1 MVLPNKME
9 ELSRRKEVVMKS
21 SRNFLFAMLV
31 LFVLF
36 CLLQINLPKKF
47 VWSPTFSHVDK
58 QPLGCFVFDSVLT
71 QSLPNGYHV
80 TKKTFF
86 QLDQEHAKEKISV
99 LMVVN
104 QQDLKQ
110 LDVKYLCNIAR
121 RGGKVMVVASS
132 SFDDGRNADTVV
144 GDTVGGGKMEEV
156 SVSDDSHENPFV
168 DELERTFKVKIED
181 GMYFSLRGILSGL
194 RAHDNDMY
202 DTIYWNNRETM
213 YAVQPYRMFYNMVGG
228 TLFVDSVPKVKRLA
242 YTLSTA
248 GYDYKYDSL
257 YVGDFTR
264 FDTIV
269 DKKERIERIDTFAI
283 KKVPAAVSVPYGK
296 GEVIFV
302 SSPLLFTN
310 YGMLEGNTFVY
321 IFRLMSYLADL
332 PVYRTEAYVKTDAML
347 VAEQS
352 PFREFIK
359 RPPLRWALYLA
370 LLGVV
375 LFMIFTARRRQR
387 VIPIM
392 SKPANRSLEFIQ
404 LIGTLYYQR
413 KDHVDLVRKK
423 FKLFAEE
430 LRKTAG
436 VDISDV
442 NTDDREYL
450 LLAEKTGMNCD
461 RLKKV
466 IRQIR
471 LVLHSED
478 NISVEEMRS
487 LIDAMDTIVRHA
499 KNG

>member
-1 MVLPNKME
+1 
-9 ELSRRKEVVMKS
+9 MKS

-36 CLLQINLPKKF
+36 CLLQVNLPKKF

-99 LMVVN
+99 LMVVD
-104 QQDLKQ
+104 QQDLKR

-144 GDTVGGGKMEEV
+144 
-156 SVSDDSHENPFV
+156 V

-181 GMYFSLRGILSGL
+181 GIYFSLRGILSGL

-213 YAVQPYRMFYNMVGG
+213 YAVQSYRMFYNMVGG
-228 TLFVDSVPKVKRLA
+228 TLFVDSVPKVKKLA

-310 YGMLEGNTFVY
+310 YGMLEGNTSVY

-450 LLAEKTGMNCD
+450 LLAEKTGMNSD

-471 LVLHSED
+471 LVLHSEG

>member
-36 CLLQINLPKKF
+36 CLLQVNLPKKF

-99 LMVVN
+99 LMVVD

-144 GDTVGGGKMEEV
+144 
-156 SVSDDSHENPFV
+156 V

-181 GMYFSLRGILSGL
+181 GTYFSLRGILAGL
-194 RAHDNDMY
+194 KAHDNDMY

-213 YAVQPYRMFYNMVGG
+213 YAAQSYRMFYNMVGG

-248 GYDYKYDSL
+248 GYDYRHDSL
-257 YVGDFTR
+257 YVGDFTS

-269 DKKERIERIDTFAI
+269 DEKERIERIDTFAI
-283 KKVPAAVSVPYGK
+283 KKVPTAVSVPYGK

-310 YGMLEGNTFVY
+310 YGMLEGNTSVY

-450 LLAEKTGMNCD
+450 LLAEKTGMNSD

-471 LVLHSED
+471 LVLHSEG

>member
-1 MVLPNKME
+1 
-9 ELSRRKEVVMKS
+9 
-21 SRNFLFAMLV
+21 MLV

-36 CLLQINLPKKF
+36 CLLQVNLPKKF

-99 LMVVN
+99 LMVVD
-104 QQDLKQ
+104 QQNLKQ

-121 RGGKVMVVASS
+121 RGGKVMVVASG

-144 GDTVGGGKMEEV
+144 
-156 SVSDDSHENPFV
+156 V

-181 GMYFSLRGILSGL
+181 GMFFSLRGILAGL
-194 RAHDNDMY
+194 KAHDNDMY

-213 YAVQPYRMFYNMVGG
+213 YAAQSYRMFYNMVGG

-248 GYDYKYDSL
+248 GYDYKHDSL

-310 YGMLEGNTFVY
+310 YGMLEGNTFGY

-442 NTDDREYL
+442 NTDDSEYL

-471 LVLHSED
+471 LVLHSEG

-487 LIDAMDTIVRHA
+487 LIDAMDTIVSHA

>member
-1 MVLPNKME
+1 
-9 ELSRRKEVVMKS
+9 MKS
-21 SRNFLFAMLV
+21 SRNFLFAMLA

-36 CLLQINLPKKF
+36 CLLQVNLPKKF

-99 LMVVN
+99 LMVVD
-104 QQDLKQ
+104 QQNLKQ

-144 GDTVGGGKMEEV
+144 
-156 SVSDDSHENPFV
+156 V
-168 DELERTFKVKIED
+168 DELERTFKVRIED
-181 GMYFSLRGILSGL
+181 GIYFSLRGILSGL
-194 RAHDNDMY
+194 KAHDNDMY

-213 YAVQPYRMFYNMVGG
+213 YAAQSYRMFYNMVGG

-248 GYDYKYDSL
+248 GYDYRLDSL
-257 YVGDFTR
+257 YVGDFTG

-269 DKKERIERIDTFAI
+269 DEKERIERIDTFAI
-283 KKVPAAVSVPYGK
+283 KKIPVAVSVPYGK
-296 GEVIFV
+296 GEVILV

-310 YGMLEGNTFVY
+310 YGMLEGNTSVY

-450 LLAEKTGMNCD
+450 FLAEKTGMNSN

-471 LVLHSED
+471 LVLHSEG

>member
-1 MVLPNKME
+1 
-9 ELSRRKEVVMKS
+9 MKS

-36 CLLQINLPKKF
+36 CLLQVNLPKKF

-58 QPLGCFVFDSVLT
+58 QPFGCFVFDSVLT

-99 LMVVN
+99 LMVVD

-132 SFDDGRNADTVV
+132 SFDDGRNTDTVV
-144 GDTVGGGKMEEV
+144 
-156 SVSDDSHENPFV
+156 V

-181 GMYFSLRGILSGL
+181 GLYFSLRGILSGL
-194 RAHDNDMY
+194 KAHDNDMY

-213 YAVQPYRMFYNMVGG
+213 YAAQSYRMFYNMVGG

-248 GYDYKYDSL
+248 GYDYKLDSL
-257 YVGDFTR
+257 YVGDFTG

-269 DKKERIERIDTFAI
+269 DEKERIERIDTFAI

-310 YGMLEGNTFVY
+310 YGMLEGNTSVY

-450 LLAEKTGMNCD
+450 LLAEKTGMNSD
-461 RLKKV
+461 RLKKG

-471 LVLHSED
+471 LVLHSEG

>member
-1 MVLPNKME
+1 
-9 ELSRRKEVVMKS
+9 
-21 SRNFLFAMLV
+21 MLV

-36 CLLQINLPKKF
+36 CLLQVNLPKKF

-99 LMVVN
+99 LMVVD
-104 QQDLKQ
+104 QQNLKQ

-144 GDTVGGGKMEEV
+144 
-156 SVSDDSHENPFV
+156 V
-168 DELERTFKVKIED
+168 DELERTFNVRIED
-181 GMYFSLRGILSGL
+181 GTYFSLRGILAGL
-194 RAHDNDMY
+194 KAHDNDMY

-213 YAVQPYRMFYNMVGG
+213 YAAQSYRMFYNMVGG

-248 GYDYKYDSL
+248 GYDYKHDSL
-257 YVGDFTR
+257 YVGDFTG

-269 DKKERIERIDTFAI
+269 DEKERIERIDTFAI
-283 KKVPAAVSVPYGK
+283 KKIPVAVSVPYGK

-375 LFMIFTARRRQR
+375 LFMIFTARRKQR

-450 LLAEKTGMNCD
+450 LLAEKTGMNSD

-471 LVLHSED
+471 LVLHSEG

>member
-1 MVLPNKME
+1 
-9 ELSRRKEVVMKS
+9 MKS

-36 CLLQINLPKKF
+36 CLLQVNLPKKF

-58 QPLGCFVFDSVLT
+58 QPFGCFVFDSVLT

-99 LMVVN
+99 LMVVD
-104 QQDLKQ
+104 QQNLKQ

-144 GDTVGGGKMEEV
+144 
-156 SVSDDSHENPFV
+156 V
-168 DELERTFKVKIED
+168 DELERTFKVRIED
-181 GMYFSLRGILSGL
+181 GTYFSLRGILAGL
-194 RAHDNDMY
+194 KAHDNDMY

-213 YAVQPYRMFYNMVGG
+213 YAAQSYRMFYNMVGG

-283 KKVPAAVSVPYGK
+283 KKVPTAVSVPYGK

-450 LLAEKTGMNCD
+450 LLAEKTGMNSD

-471 LVLHSED
+471 LVLHSEG

>member
-1 MVLPNKME
+1 
-9 ELSRRKEVVMKS
+9 MKS

-36 CLLQINLPKKF
+36 CLLQVNLPKKF

-58 QPLGCFVFDSVLT
+58 QPFGCFVFDSVLT

-99 LMVVN
+99 LMVVD
-104 QQDLKQ
+104 QQNLKQ

-144 GDTVGGGKMEEV
+144 
-156 SVSDDSHENPFV
+156 V
-168 DELERTFKVKIED
+168 DELERTFKVRIED
-181 GMYFSLRGILSGL
+181 GIYFSLRGILSGL
-194 RAHDNDMY
+194 KAHDNDMY

-213 YAVQPYRMFYNMVGG
+213 YAAQSYRMFYNMVGG

-248 GYDYKYDSL
+248 GYDYRHDSL
-257 YVGDFTR
+257 YVGDFTG

-269 DKKERIERIDTFAI
+269 DEKERIERIDTFAI

-310 YGMLEGNTFVY
+310 YGMLEGNTSVY

-370 LLGVV
+370 LLGVA

-450 LLAEKTGMNCD
+450 LLAEKTGMNSD

-471 LVLHSED
+471 LVLHSEG

>member
-1 MVLPNKME
+1 MVLQNKME
-9 ELSRRKEVVMKS
+9 EISRRKEVVMKS

-36 CLLQINLPKKF
+36 CLLQVNLPKKF
-47 VWSPTFSHVDK
+47 IWSPTFSHVDK

-144 GDTVGGGKMEEV
+144 
-156 SVSDDSHENPFV
+156 V

-213 YAVQPYRMFYNMVGG
+213 YAAQSYRMFYNMVGG

-283 KKVPAAVSVPYGK
+283 KKIPAAVSVPYGK

-442 NTDDREYL
+442 NTDDSEYL
-450 LLAEKTGMNCD
+450 LLAEKTGMNSD

-471 LVLHSED
+471 LVLHSEG

>member
-1 MVLPNKME
+1 
-9 ELSRRKEVVMKS
+9 MKS

-36 CLLQINLPKKF
+36 CLLQVNLPKKF

-58 QPLGCFVFDSVLT
+58 QPFGCFVFDSVLT

-104 QQDLKQ
+104 QQNLKQ

-144 GDTVGGGKMEEV
+144 
-156 SVSDDSHENPFV
+156 V

-181 GMYFSLRGILSGL
+181 GIYFSLRGILSGL
-194 RAHDNDMY
+194 KAHDNDMY

-213 YAVQPYRMFYNMVGG
+213 YAAQSYRMFYNMVGG

-283 KKVPAAVSVPYGK
+283 KKVPTAVSVPYGK

-359 RPPLRWALYLA
+359 CPPLRWALYLA

-442 NTDDREYL
+442 NTDDREYQ

-471 LVLHSED
+471 LVLHSEG

>member
-1 MVLPNKME
+1 MVLQNKME
-9 ELSRRKEVVMKS
+9 EASRRKEVVMKS

-36 CLLQINLPKKF
+36 CLLQVNLPKKF

-144 GDTVGGGKMEEV
+144 
-156 SVSDDSHENPFV
+156 V

-181 GMYFSLRGILSGL
+181 GMYFSLRGILNGL

-213 YAVQPYRMFYNMVGG
+213 YAVQSYRMFYNMVGG
-228 TLFVDSVPKVKRLA
+228 TLFVDSVPKVKKLA

-310 YGMLEGNTFVY
+310 YGMLEGNTSVY

-450 LLAEKTGMNCD
+450 LLAEKTGMNSD
-461 RLKKV
+461 RLKKM

-471 LVLHSED
+471 LVLHSEG

>member
-1 MVLPNKME
+1 
-9 ELSRRKEVVMKS
+9 MKS

-36 CLLQINLPKKF
+36 CLLQVNLPKKF

-99 LMVVN
+99 LMVVD
-104 QQDLKQ
+104 QQNLKQ

-132 SFDDGRNADTVV
+132 SFDDGRNTDTVV
-144 GDTVGGGKMEEV
+144 
-156 SVSDDSHENPFV
+156 V
-168 DELERTFKVKIED
+168 DELERTFKVRIED
-181 GMYFSLRGILSGL
+181 GTYFSLRGILAGL
-194 RAHDNDMY
+194 KAHDNDMY

-213 YAVQPYRMFYNMVGG
+213 YAAQSYRMFYNMVGG

-248 GYDYKYDSL
+248 GYDYKHDSL
-257 YVGDFTR
+257 YVGDFTG

-269 DKKERIERIDTFAI
+269 DEKERIERIDTFAI
-283 KKVPAAVSVPYGK
+283 KKVPTAVSVPYGK

-450 LLAEKTGMNCD
+450 LLAEKTGMNSD

-471 LVLHSED
+471 LVLHSEG

>member
-1 MVLPNKME
+1 MVLRNKME
-9 ELSRRKEVVMKS
+9 ELPRRKEVVMKS

-36 CLLQINLPKKF
+36 CLLQVNLPKKF

-99 LMVVN
+99 LMVVD

-132 SFDDGRNADTVV
+132 SLDDGRNADTVV
-144 GDTVGGGKMEEV
+144 V
-156 SVSDDSHENPFV
+156 N
-168 DELERTFKVKIED
+168 ELERTFKVKIEE
-181 GMYFSLRGILSGL
+181 GMFFSLRGILAGL
-194 RAHDNDMY
+194 KAHDNDMY

-213 YAVQPYRMFYNMVGG
+213 YAAQSYRMFYNMVGG

-248 GYDYKYDSL
+248 GYDYKHDSL

-283 KKVPAAVSVPYGK
+283 KKIPAAVSVPYGK

-310 YGMLEGNTFVY
+310 YGMLEGNTSVY

-413 KDHVDLVRKK
+413 KDHVNLVRKK

-442 NTDDREYL
+442 NTDDSEYL
-450 LLAEKTGMNCD
+450 LLAEKTGMNSD

-471 LVLHSED
+471 LVLHSEG

-487 LIDAMDTIVRHA
+487 LIDAMDTIVSHA
-499 KNG
+499 KNS

>member
-36 CLLQINLPKKF
+36 CLLQVNLPKKF

-58 QPLGCFVFDSVLT
+58 QPFGCFVFDSVLT

-86 QLDQEHAKEKISV
+86 QLDQEYAKEKISV
-99 LMVVN
+99 LMVVD
-104 QQDLKQ
+104 QQNLKQ

-144 GDTVGGGKMEEV
+144 
-156 SVSDDSHENPFV
+156 V
-168 DELERTFKVKIED
+168 DELERTFKVRIED
-181 GMYFSLRGILSGL
+181 GLYFSLRGILAGL
-194 RAHDNDMY
+194 KAHDNDMY

-213 YAVQPYRMFYNMVGG
+213 YAAQSYRMFYNMVGG

-248 GYDYKYDSL
+248 GYDYRHDSL

-269 DKKERIERIDTFAI
+269 DEKERIERIDTFAI
-283 KKVPAAVSVPYGK
+283 KKIPTAVSVPYGK

-310 YGMLEGNTFVY
+310 YGMLEGNTSVY

-450 LLAEKTGMNCD
+450 LLAEKTGMNSD

-471 LVLHSED
+471 LVLHSEG

>member
-1 MVLPNKME
+1 
-9 ELSRRKEVVMKS
+9 
-21 SRNFLFAMLV
+21 MLV

-36 CLLQINLPKKF
+36 CLLQVNLPKKF

-58 QPLGCFVFDSVLT
+58 QPFGCFVFDSVLT

-99 LMVVN
+99 LMVVD
-104 QQDLKQ
+104 QQNLKQ

-121 RGGKVMVVASS
+121 RGGKVMVVASG

-144 GDTVGGGKMEEV
+144 
-156 SVSDDSHENPFV
+156 V
-168 DELERTFKVKIED
+168 DELERTFKVRIED
-181 GMYFSLRGILSGL
+181 GTYFSLRGILAGL
-194 RAHDNDMY
+194 KAHDNDMY

-213 YAVQPYRMFYNMVGG
+213 YAAQSYRMFYNMVGG

-248 GYDYKYDSL
+248 GYDYKHDSL
-257 YVGDFTR
+257 YVGDFTG

-269 DKKERIERIDTFAI
+269 DEKERIERIDTFAI
-283 KKVPAAVSVPYGK
+283 KKIPAAVSVPYGK

-413 KDHVDLVRKK
+413 KDHVNLVRKK

-442 NTDDREYL
+442 NTDDGEYL
-450 LLAEKTGMNCD
+450 LLAEKTGMNSD

-471 LVLHSED
+471 LVLHSEG

>member
-36 CLLQINLPKKF
+36 CLLQVNLPKKF

-99 LMVVN
+99 LMVVD
-104 QQDLKQ
+104 QQNLKQ

-144 GDTVGGGKMEEV
+144 
-156 SVSDDSHENPFV
+156 V

-181 GMYFSLRGILSGL
+181 GIYFSLRGILSGL
-194 RAHDNDMY
+194 KAHDNDMY

-213 YAVQPYRMFYNMVGG
+213 YAAQSYRMFYNMVGG

-248 GYDYKYDSL
+248 GYDYKHDSL

-283 KKVPAAVSVPYGK
+283 KKVPTAVSVPYGK

-450 LLAEKTGMNCD
+450 LLAEKTGMNSD

-471 LVLHSED
+471 LVLHSEG

>member
-1 MVLPNKME
+1 
-9 ELSRRKEVVMKS
+9 
-21 SRNFLFAMLV
+21 MLV

-36 CLLQINLPKKF
+36 CLLQVNLPKKF

-99 LMVVN
+99 LMVVD
-104 QQDLKQ
+104 QQNLKQ

-121 RGGKVMVVASS
+121 RGGKVMVVASG

-144 GDTVGGGKMEEV
+144 VA
-156 SVSDDSHENPFV
+156 
-168 DELERTFKVKIED
+168 ELERTFNVRIED
-181 GMYFSLRGILSGL
+181 GTYFSLRGILAGL
-194 RAHDNDMY
+194 KAHDNDMY

-213 YAVQPYRMFYNMVGG
+213 YAAQSYRMFYNMVGG

-248 GYDYKYDSL
+248 GYDYKHDSL
-257 YVGDFTR
+257 YVGDFTS

-269 DKKERIERIDTFAI
+269 DEKERIERIDTFAI
-283 KKVPAAVSVPYGK
+283 KKVPVAVSVPYGK
-296 GEVIFV
+296 GEVFFV

-310 YGMLEGNTFVY
+310 YGMLEGNTSVY

-450 LLAEKTGMNCD
+450 LLAEKTGMNSD

-471 LVLHSED
+471 LVLHSEG

>member
-36 CLLQINLPKKF
+36 CLLQVNLPKKF

-58 QPLGCFVFDSVLT
+58 QPFGCFVFDSVLT

-121 RGGKVMVVASS
+121 RGGKVMVVASG

-144 GDTVGGGKMEEV
+144 
-156 SVSDDSHENPFV
+156 V
-168 DELERTFKVKIED
+168 DELERTFNVRIED
-181 GMYFSLRGILSGL
+181 GTYFSLRGILAGL
-194 RAHDNDMY
+194 KAHDNDMY

-213 YAVQPYRMFYNMVGG
+213 YAAQPYRMFYNMVGG

-242 YTLSTA
+242 YTLSTE

-269 DKKERIERIDTFAI
+269 GKKERIERIDTFAI

-387 VIPIM
+387 VIPII

-450 LLAEKTGMNCD
+450 LLAEKTGMNSD

-471 LVLHSED
+471 LVLHSEG

>member
-1 MVLPNKME
+1 
-9 ELSRRKEVVMKS
+9 MKS

-36 CLLQINLPKKF
+36 CLLQVNLPKKF

-58 QPLGCFVFDSVLT
+58 QPFGCFVFDSVLT

-99 LMVVN
+99 LMVVD

-144 GDTVGGGKMEEV
+144 
-156 SVSDDSHENPFV
+156 V

-181 GMYFSLRGILSGL
+181 GIYFSLRGILSGL

-213 YAVQPYRMFYNMVGG
+213 YAAQSYRMFYNMVGG

-310 YGMLEGNTFVY
+310 YGMLEGNTSVY

-442 NTDDREYL
+442 NTDDCEYL
-450 LLAEKTGMNCD
+450 LLAEKTGMNSD

-471 LVLHSED
+471 LVLHSEG

>member
-1 MVLPNKME
+1 
-9 ELSRRKEVVMKS
+9 
-21 SRNFLFAMLV
+21 MLV

-36 CLLQINLPKKF
+36 CLLQVNLPKKF

-58 QPLGCFVFDSVLT
+58 QPFGCFVFDSVLT

-99 LMVVN
+99 LMVVD
-104 QQDLKQ
+104 QQNLKQ

-144 GDTVGGGKMEEV
+144 
-156 SVSDDSHENPFV
+156 V

-181 GMYFSLRGILSGL
+181 GMYFSLRGILAGL
-194 RAHDNDMY
+194 KAHDNDMY

-213 YAVQPYRMFYNMVGG
+213 YAAQSYRMFYNMVGG

-248 GYDYKYDSL
+248 GYDYRHDSL
-257 YVGDFTR
+257 YVGDFTG

-269 DKKERIERIDTFAI
+269 DEKERIERIDTFAI
-283 KKVPAAVSVPYGK
+283 KKVPVAVSVPYGK

-450 LLAEKTGMNCD
+450 LLAEKTGMNSD

-471 LVLHSED
+471 LVLHSEG

>member
-1 MVLPNKME
+1 
-9 ELSRRKEVVMKS
+9 MKS

-36 CLLQINLPKKF
+36 CLLQVNLPKKF

-99 LMVVN
+99 LMVVD

-132 SFDDGRNADTVV
+132 SFDDGRNADTAV
-144 GDTVGGGKMEEV
+144 
-156 SVSDDSHENPFV
+156 V

-181 GMYFSLRGILSGL
+181 GLYFSLRGILSGL
-194 RAHDNDMY
+194 KAHDNDMY

-213 YAVQPYRMFYNMVGG
+213 YAAQSYRMFYNMVGG

-248 GYDYKYDSL
+248 GYDYRHDSL
-257 YVGDFTR
+257 YVGDFTS

-269 DKKERIERIDTFAI
+269 DEKERIERIDTFAI
-283 KKVPAAVSVPYGK
+283 KKVPTALSVPYGK

-310 YGMLEGNTFVY
+310 YGMLEGNTSVY

-450 LLAEKTGMNCD
+450 LLAEKTGMNSD

-471 LVLHSED
+471 LVLHSEG

>member
-1 MVLPNKME
+1 
-9 ELSRRKEVVMKS
+9 
-21 SRNFLFAMLV
+21 MLV

-36 CLLQINLPKKF
+36 CLLQVNLPKKF

-99 LMVVN
+99 LMVVD
-104 QQDLKQ
+104 QQNLKQ

-121 RGGKVMVVASS
+121 RGGKVMVVASG

-144 GDTVGGGKMEEV
+144 
-156 SVSDDSHENPFV
+156 V
-168 DELERTFKVKIED
+168 DELERTFKVRIED
-181 GMYFSLRGILSGL
+181 GTYFSLRGILAGL
-194 RAHDNDMY
+194 KAHDNDMY

-213 YAVQPYRMFYNMVGG
+213 YAAQSYRMFYNMVGG

-248 GYDYKYDSL
+248 GYDYRHDSL
-257 YVGDFTR
+257 YVGDFTG

-269 DKKERIERIDTFAI
+269 DEKERIERIDTFAI
-283 KKVPAAVSVPYGK
+283 KKIPAAVSVPYGK

-413 KDHVDLVRKK
+413 KDHVNLVRKK

-442 NTDDREYL
+442 NTDDGEYL
-450 LLAEKTGMNCD
+450 LLAEKTGMNSD

-471 LVLHSED
+471 LVLHSEG

>member
-1 MVLPNKME
+1 
-9 ELSRRKEVVMKS
+9 
-21 SRNFLFAMLV
+21 MLV

-36 CLLQINLPKKF
+36 CLLQVNLPKKF

-58 QPLGCFVFDSVLT
+58 QPFGCFVFDSVLT

-99 LMVVN
+99 LMVVD
-104 QQDLKQ
+104 QQNLKQ

-144 GDTVGGGKMEEV
+144 
-156 SVSDDSHENPFV
+156 V
-168 DELERTFKVKIED
+168 DELERTFKVRIED
-181 GMYFSLRGILSGL
+181 GTYFSLRGILAGL
-194 RAHDNDMY
+194 KAHDNDMY

-213 YAVQPYRMFYNMVGG
+213 YAAQSYRMFYNMVGG

-248 GYDYKYDSL
+248 GYDYKLDSL
-257 YVGDFTR
+257 YVGDFTG

-269 DKKERIERIDTFAI
+269 DEKERIERIDTFAI
-283 KKVPAAVSVPYGK
+283 KKIPVAVSVPYGK

-387 VIPIM
+387 VIPII

-450 LLAEKTGMNCD
+450 LLAEKTGMNSD

-471 LVLHSED
+471 LVLHSEG

>member
-1 MVLPNKME
+1 
-9 ELSRRKEVVMKS
+9 MKS

-36 CLLQINLPKKF
+36 CLLQVNLPKKF

-58 QPLGCFVFDSVLT
+58 QPFGCFVFDSVLT

-99 LMVVN
+99 LMVVD
-104 QQDLKQ
+104 QQNLKQ

-121 RGGKVMVVASS
+121 RGGKVMVVASG

-144 GDTVGGGKMEEV
+144 
-156 SVSDDSHENPFV
+156 V
-168 DELERTFKVKIED
+168 DELERTFKVRIED
-181 GMYFSLRGILSGL
+181 GTYFSLRGILAGL
-194 RAHDNDMY
+194 KAHDNDMY

-213 YAVQPYRMFYNMVGG
+213 YAAQSYRMFYNMVGG

-248 GYDYKYDSL
+248 GYDYRQDSL
-257 YVGDFTR
+257 YVGDFTG

-269 DKKERIERIDTFAI
+269 DEKERIERIDTFAI
-283 KKVPAAVSVPYGK
+283 KKVPTAVSVPYGK

-310 YGMLEGNTFVY
+310 YGMLEGNTSVY

-352 PFREFIK
+352 PLREFIK

-442 NTDDREYL
+442 NTDDREYQ
-450 LLAEKTGMNCD
+450 LLAEKTGMNSD

-471 LVLHSED
+471 LVLHSEG

>member
-1 MVLPNKME
+1 
-9 ELSRRKEVVMKS
+9 MKS

-36 CLLQINLPKKF
+36 CLLQVNLPKKF

-58 QPLGCFVFDSVLT
+58 QPFGCFVFDSVLT

-99 LMVVN
+99 LMVVD
-104 QQDLKQ
+104 QQNLKQ

-121 RGGKVMVVASS
+121 RGGKVMVVASG

-144 GDTVGGGKMEEV
+144 
-156 SVSDDSHENPFV
+156 V
-168 DELERTFKVKIED
+168 DELERTFKVRIED
-181 GMYFSLRGILSGL
+181 GTYFSLRGILAGL
-194 RAHDNDMY
+194 KAHDNDMY

-213 YAVQPYRMFYNMVGG
+213 YAAQPYRMFYNMVGG

-450 LLAEKTGMNCD
+450 LLAEKTGMNSD

-471 LVLHSED
+471 LVLHSEG

>member
-1 MVLPNKME
+1 
-9 ELSRRKEVVMKS
+9 MKS

-36 CLLQINLPKKF
+36 CLLQVNLPKKF
-47 VWSPTFSHVDK
+47 VWSPTFSHIDK
-58 QPLGCFVFDSVLT
+58 QPFGCFVFDSVLT

-99 LMVVN
+99 LMVVD
-104 QQDLKQ
+104 QQNLKQ

-144 GDTVGGGKMEEV
+144 
-156 SVSDDSHENPFV
+156 V
-168 DELERTFKVKIED
+168 DELERTFNVRIED
-181 GMYFSLRGILSGL
+181 GTYFSLRGILSGL
-194 RAHDNDMY
+194 KAHDNDMY

-213 YAVQPYRMFYNMVGG
+213 YAAQSYRMFYNMVGG

-248 GYDYKYDSL
+248 GYDYRHDSL
-257 YVGDFTR
+257 YVGDFTG

-269 DKKERIERIDTFAI
+269 DEKERIERIDTFAI
-283 KKVPAAVSVPYGK
+283 KKIPVAVSVPYGK

-450 LLAEKTGMNCD
+450 LLAEKTGMNSD

-471 LVLHSED
+471 LVLHSEG

>member
-36 CLLQINLPKKF
+36 CLLQVNLPKKF

-99 LMVVN
+99 LMVVD
-104 QQDLKQ
+104 QQNLKQ

-132 SFDDGRNADTVV
+132 SFDDGRNTDTVV
-144 GDTVGGGKMEEV
+144 
-156 SVSDDSHENPFV
+156 V
-168 DELERTFKVKIED
+168 DELERTFKVRIED
-181 GMYFSLRGILSGL
+181 GTYFSLRGILSGL
-194 RAHDNDMY
+194 KAHDNDMY

-213 YAVQPYRMFYNMVGG
+213 YAAQSYRMFYNMVGG

-248 GYDYKYDSL
+248 GYDYRHDSL
-257 YVGDFTR
+257 YVGDFTS

-269 DKKERIERIDTFAI
+269 DEKERIERIDTFAI
-283 KKVPAAVSVPYGK
+283 KKVPTAVSVPYGK

-310 YGMLEGNTFVY
+310 YGMLEGNTSVY

-450 LLAEKTGMNCD
+450 LLAEKTGMNSD

-471 LVLHSED
+471 LVLHSEG

>member
-1 MVLPNKME
+1 MVLQNKME
-9 ELSRRKEVVMKS
+9 EVSRRKEVVMKS

-36 CLLQINLPKKF
+36 CLLQVNLPKKF

-144 GDTVGGGKMEEV
+144 
-156 SVSDDSHENPFV
+156 V

-181 GMYFSLRGILSGL
+181 GIYFSLRGILNGL

-213 YAVQPYRMFYNMVGG
+213 YAAQSYRMFYNLVGG

-310 YGMLEGNTFVY
+310 YGMLEGNTSVY

-413 KDHVDLVRKK
+413 KDHVNLVRKK

-442 NTDDREYL
+442 NTDDSEYL

-471 LVLHSED
+471 LALHSEG

>member
-1 MVLPNKME
+1 
-9 ELSRRKEVVMKS
+9 MKS

-36 CLLQINLPKKF
+36 CLLQVNLPKKF

-58 QPLGCFVFDSVLT
+58 QPFGCFVFDSVLT

-99 LMVVN
+99 LMVVDQHN
-104 QQDLKQ
+104 LKQ

-144 GDTVGGGKMEEV
+144 
-156 SVSDDSHENPFV
+156 V
-168 DELERTFKVKIED
+168 DELERTFKVRIED
-181 GMYFSLRGILSGL
+181 GLYFSLRGILAGL
-194 RAHDNDMY
+194 KAHDNDMY

-213 YAVQPYRMFYNMVGG
+213 YAAQSYRMFYNMVGG

-269 DKKERIERIDTFAI
+269 DEKERIERIDTFSI
-283 KKVPAAVSVPYGK
+283 KKVPVAVSVPYGK

-310 YGMLEGNTFVY
+310 YGMLEGNTSVY

-442 NTDDREYL
+442 NTDDREYQ
-450 LLAEKTGMNCD
+450 LLAEKTGMNSD

-471 LVLHSED
+471 LVLHSEG

>member
-1 MVLPNKME
+1 
-9 ELSRRKEVVMKS
+9 MKS
-21 SRNFLFAMLV
+21 SRNFLFVMLV

-36 CLLQINLPKKF
+36 CLLQVNLPKKF

-58 QPLGCFVFDSVLT
+58 QPFGCFVFDSVLT

-99 LMVVN
+99 LMVVD
-104 QQDLKQ
+104 QQNLKQ

-144 GDTVGGGKMEEV
+144 
-156 SVSDDSHENPFV
+156 V
-168 DELERTFKVKIED
+168 DELERTFNVRIED
-181 GMYFSLRGILSGL
+181 GTYFSLRGILAGL
-194 RAHDNDMY
+194 KAHDNDMY

-213 YAVQPYRMFYNMVGG
+213 YAAQSYRMFYNMVGG

-248 GYDYKYDSL
+248 GYDYKHDSL
-257 YVGDFTR
+257 YVGDFTG

-269 DKKERIERIDTFAI
+269 DEKERIERIDTFAI
-283 KKVPAAVSVPYGK
+283 KKIPVAVSVPYGK

-450 LLAEKTGMNCD
+450 LLAEKTGMNSD

-471 LVLHSED
+471 LVLHSEG

>member
-1 MVLPNKME
+1 
-9 ELSRRKEVVMKS
+9 MKS

-36 CLLQINLPKKF
+36 CLLQVNLPKKF

-58 QPLGCFVFDSVLT
+58 QPFGCFVFDSVLT

-99 LMVVN
+99 LMVVD

-144 GDTVGGGKMEEV
+144 
-156 SVSDDSHENPFV
+156 V
-168 DELERTFKVKIED
+168 DELERTFKVRIED
-181 GMYFSLRGILSGL
+181 GLYFSLRGILAGL
-194 RAHDNDMY
+194 KAHDNDMY

-213 YAVQPYRMFYNMVGG
+213 YAAQPYKMFYNMVGG

-269 DKKERIERIDTFAI
+269 DKKERIERIDTSAI
-283 KKVPAAVSVPYGK
+283 KKVPTAVSVPYGK

-310 YGMLEGNTFVY
+310 YGMLEGNTSVY

-442 NTDDREYL
+442 NTDDREYQ
-450 LLAEKTGMNCD
+450 LLAEKTGMNSD

-471 LVLHSED
+471 LVLHSEG

>member
-1 MVLPNKME
+1 
-9 ELSRRKEVVMKS
+9 MKS

-36 CLLQINLPKKF
+36 CLLQVNLPKKF

-99 LMVVN
+99 LMVVD

-144 GDTVGGGKMEEV
+144 
-156 SVSDDSHENPFV
+156 V
-168 DELERTFKVKIED
+168 DELERTFKVRIED
-181 GMYFSLRGILSGL
+181 GTYFSLRGILSGL
-194 RAHDNDMY
+194 KAHDNDMY

-213 YAVQPYRMFYNMVGG
+213 YAAQSYRMFYNMVGG

-283 KKVPAAVSVPYGK
+283 KKVPTAVSVPYGK

-310 YGMLEGNTFVY
+310 YGMLEGNTSVY

-450 LLAEKTGMNCD
+450 LLAEKTGMNSD

-471 LVLHSED
+471 LVLHSEG

>member
-1 MVLPNKME
+1 
-9 ELSRRKEVVMKS
+9 MKS

-36 CLLQINLPKKF
+36 CLLQVNLPKKF

-99 LMVVN
+99 LMVVD
-104 QQDLKQ
+104 QQNLKQ

-144 GDTVGGGKMEEV
+144 
-156 SVSDDSHENPFV
+156 V
-168 DELERTFKVKIED
+168 DELERTFKVRIED
-181 GMYFSLRGILSGL
+181 GMYFSLRGILAGL
-194 RAHDNDMY
+194 KAHDNDMY

-213 YAVQPYRMFYNMVGG
+213 YAAQSYRMFYNMVGG

-242 YTLSTA
+242 YTLSTT
-248 GYDYKYDSL
+248 GYDYKLDSL
-257 YVGDFTR
+257 YVGDFTG

-269 DKKERIERIDTFAI
+269 DEKERIERIDTFAI
-283 KKVPAAVSVPYGK
+283 KKVPTAVSVPYGK

-352 PFREFIK
+352 PFREIIK

-450 LLAEKTGMNCD
+450 LLAEKTGMNSD

-471 LVLHSED
+471 LVLHSEG

>member
-21 SRNFLFAMLV
+21 SRNFLFVMLV

-36 CLLQINLPKKF
+36 CLLQVNLPKKF

-58 QPLGCFVFDSVLT
+58 QPFGCFVFDSVLT

-99 LMVVN
+99 LMVVD
-104 QQDLKQ
+104 QQNLKQ

-144 GDTVGGGKMEEV
+144 
-156 SVSDDSHENPFV
+156 V
-168 DELERTFKVKIED
+168 DELERTFKVRIED

-194 RAHDNDMY
+194 KAHDNDMY

-213 YAVQPYRMFYNMVGG
+213 YAAQSYRMFYNMVGG

-248 GYDYKYDSL
+248 GYDYKHDSL
-257 YVGDFTR
+257 YVGDFTG

-269 DKKERIERIDTFAI
+269 DEKERIERIDTFAI

-370 LLGVV
+370 LFGVV

-450 LLAEKTGMNCD
+450 LLAEKTGMNSD

-471 LVLHSED
+471 LVLHSEG

>member
-1 MVLPNKME
+1 
-9 ELSRRKEVVMKS
+9 MKS

-36 CLLQINLPKKF
+36 CLLQVNLPKKF

-58 QPLGCFVFDSVLT
+58 QPFGCFVFDSVLT

-86 QLDQEHAKEKISV
+86 QLDQEYAKEKISV
-99 LMVVN
+99 LMVVDQHN
-104 QQDLKQ
+104 LKQ

-132 SFDDGRNADTVV
+132 SLDDGRNADTVV
-144 GDTVGGGKMEEV
+144 
-156 SVSDDSHENPFV
+156 V
-168 DELERTFKVKIED
+168 DELERTFKVRIED
-181 GMYFSLRGILSGL
+181 GMYFSLRGILAGL
-194 RAHDNDMY
+194 KAHDNDMY

-213 YAVQPYRMFYNMVGG
+213 YAAQSYRMFYNMVGG

-248 GYDYKYDSL
+248 GYDYKLDSL
-257 YVGDFTR
+257 YVGDFTG

-269 DKKERIERIDTFAI
+269 DEKERIERIDTFAI
-283 KKVPAAVSVPYGK
+283 KKIPTAVSVPYGK

-310 YGMLEGNTFVY
+310 YGMLEGNTSVY

-442 NTDDREYL
+442 NTDDREYQ
-450 LLAEKTGMNCD
+450 LLAEKTGMNSD

-471 LVLHSED
+471 LVLHSEG

>member
-1 MVLPNKME
+1 
-9 ELSRRKEVVMKS
+9 MKS

-36 CLLQINLPKKF
+36 CLLQVNLPKKF

-99 LMVVN
+99 LMVVD

-144 GDTVGGGKMEEV
+144 
-156 SVSDDSHENPFV
+156 V

-181 GMYFSLRGILSGL
+181 GIYFSLRGILSGL
-194 RAHDNDMY
+194 KAHDNDMY

-213 YAVQPYRMFYNMVGG
+213 YAAQSYRMFYNMVGG

-310 YGMLEGNTFVY
+310 YGMLEGNTSVY

-370 LLGVV
+370 LLGVA

-387 VIPIM
+387 VIPII

-450 LLAEKTGMNCD
+450 LLAEKTGMNSD

-471 LVLHSED
+471 LVLHSEG

>member
-1 MVLPNKME
+1 
-9 ELSRRKEVVMKS
+9 MKS

-36 CLLQINLPKKF
+36 CLLQVNLPKKF

-58 QPLGCFVFDSVLT
+58 QPFGCFVFDSVLT

-99 LMVVN
+99 LMVVD
-104 QQDLKQ
+104 QQNLKQ

-144 GDTVGGGKMEEV
+144 V
-156 SVSDDSHENPFV
+156 N
-168 DELERTFKVKIED
+168 ELERTFKVKIED
-181 GMYFSLRGILSGL
+181 GLYFSLRGILAGL
-194 RAHDNDMY
+194 KAHDNDMY

-213 YAVQPYRMFYNMVGG
+213 YAAQSYRMFYNMVGG
-228 TLFVDSVPKVKRLA
+228 TFFVDSVPKVKRLA

-248 GYDYKYDSL
+248 GYDYRQDSL

-269 DKKERIERIDTFAI
+269 DEKERIERIDTFAI
-283 KKVPAAVSVPYGK
+283 KKVPTAVSVPYGK

-450 LLAEKTGMNCD
+450 LLAEKTGMNSD

-471 LVLHSED
+471 LVLHSEG

>member
-1 MVLPNKME
+1 
-9 ELSRRKEVVMKS
+9 MKS

-36 CLLQINLPKKF
+36 CLLQVNLPKKF

-58 QPLGCFVFDSVLT
+58 QPFGCFVFDSVLT

-99 LMVVN
+99 LMVVD
-104 QQDLKQ
+104 QQNLKQ

-144 GDTVGGGKMEEV
+144 
-156 SVSDDSHENPFV
+156 V

-181 GMYFSLRGILSGL
+181 GLYFSLRGILSGL
-194 RAHDNDMY
+194 KAHDNDMY

-213 YAVQPYRMFYNMVGG
+213 YAAQSYRMFYNMVGG

-248 GYDYKYDSL
+248 GYDYKHDSL

-283 KKVPAAVSVPYGK
+283 KKVPTAVSVPYGK

-471 LVLHSED
+471 LVLHSEG

>member
-1 MVLPNKME
+1 
-9 ELSRRKEVVMKS
+9 MKS

-36 CLLQINLPKKF
+36 CLLQVNLPKKF

-99 LMVVN
+99 LMVVD
-104 QQDLKQ
+104 QQNLKQ

-144 GDTVGGGKMEEV
+144 
-156 SVSDDSHENPFV
+156 V
-168 DELERTFKVKIED
+168 DELERTFKVRIED
-181 GMYFSLRGILSGL
+181 GTYFSLRGILAGL
-194 RAHDNDMY
+194 KAHDNDMY

-213 YAVQPYRMFYNMVGG
+213 YAAQSYRMFYNMVGG

-248 GYDYKYDSL
+248 GYDYKLDSL
-257 YVGDFTR
+257 YVGDFTS

-269 DKKERIERIDTFAI
+269 DEKERIERIDTFAI
-283 KKVPAAVSVPYGK
+283 KKVPTAVSVPYGK

-450 LLAEKTGMNCD
+450 LLAEKTGMNSD

-471 LVLHSED
+471 LVLHSEG

>member
-1 MVLPNKME
+1 
-9 ELSRRKEVVMKS
+9 MKS

-36 CLLQINLPKKF
+36 CLLQVNLPKKF

-58 QPLGCFVFDSVLT
+58 QPFGCFVFDSVLT

-144 GDTVGGGKMEEV
+144 
-156 SVSDDSHENPFV
+156 V

-181 GMYFSLRGILSGL
+181 GIYFSLRGILSGL
-194 RAHDNDMY
+194 KAHDNDMY

-213 YAVQPYRMFYNMVGG
+213 YAAQSYRMFYNMVGG

-242 YTLSTA
+242 YTLSTE

-269 DKKERIERIDTFAI
+269 GKKERIERIDTFAI

-450 LLAEKTGMNCD
+450 LLAEKTGMNSD

-471 LVLHSED
+471 LVLHSEG